1 AAGPG
6 IDADPFDC
14 APSELGL
21 ALIVRMSR
29 ADRLSKICDGVPGLN
44 ELQWVEAQRVRRH
57 KPERLVP
64 VERAT
69 ELGCGSARA
78 GELARIGGFLIP
90 WRIVQEDAGLVR
102 RRLGRPNLL
111 RAPPDRARRGRL

>member
-78 GELARIGGFLIP
+78 GELARIGGSWIR
-90 WRIVQEDAGLVR
+90 WQIVQEDAVLVR
-102 RRLGRPNLL
+102 RRLVDPNLV
-111 RAPPDRARRGRL
+111 RTARDRAGRVR